1 MLIKNIPIKVKKD
14 LLTSNFEKVA
24 ESKKLCVECCQPIG
38 ESNIKGTKRTKKQ
51 TYNYLKSKSL
61 DGKVRCQECT
71 IRWLQKKIEEISD
84 EYPDTIK

>member
-14 LLTSNFEKVA
+14 LLTSNFEKMA
-24 ESKKLCVECCQPIG
+24 ETKKLCVVCYQPIG

-61 DGKVRCQECT
+61 DGKVRCQECM
-71 IRWLQKKIEEISD
+71 IRWLKNKIDEIS
-84 EYPDTIK
+84 E

>member
-1 MLIKNIPIKVKKD
+1 MSSKNNRAEVEED
-14 LLTSNFEKVA
+14 LLISNFEKVA
-24 ESKKLCVECCQPIG
+24 ETKKLCVVCCQPIK

-71 IRWLQKKIEEISD
+71 IRWLKNKIDEIS
-84 EYPDTIK
+84 E